1 MIWIRMTVFCLS
13 IASSFAAPANNEL
26 LDKDT
31 KKKVTY
37 VIDMESSKLLRLSN
51 YYVNTEATVND
62 IAINSVSEEKKVEPL
77 SPVYA
82 QQPNEHQLQ
91 PASHEGSS
99 VQISGITLGADTR
112 HPAQPVAPATTEN
125 TPFKPPRAGGMFAR
139 LIDDIFQIPI
149 NVLQNGARLITS
161 PFTSRPKS
169 PEVVAHVS

>member
-26 LDKDT
+26 LDK
-31 KKKVTY
+31 
-37 VIDMESSKLLRLSN
+37 
-51 YYVNTEATVND
+51 ATVND

-139 LIDDIFQIPI
+139 LIDDIFQV
-149 NVLQNGARLITS
+149 NNA
-161 PFTSRPKS
+161 
-169 PEVVAHVS
+169 